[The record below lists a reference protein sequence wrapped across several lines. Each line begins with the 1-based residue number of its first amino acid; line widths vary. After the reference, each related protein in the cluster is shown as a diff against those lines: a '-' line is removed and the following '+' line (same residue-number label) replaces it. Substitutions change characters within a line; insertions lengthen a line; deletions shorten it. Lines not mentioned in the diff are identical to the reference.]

1 MTSRTSSTTARPLA
15 PLEKGATAQPSLVVA
30 PTFLTLPIPP
40 SVNDAY
46 ANRKG
51 KGRGRVLTGKAIDW
65 KLHAGHVLKA
75 QRPQHFTCPVLIIVN
90 VERRSAM
97 ADVDN
102 RMKLLFDLLVS
113 EDVIVDDRFITGFA
127 TAWSPNHSERLHL
140 AIMPVGPLAI
150 TFQPSQQNGAV
161 GGWIIQ
167 APEHEEKDAE

>member
-1 MTSRTSSTTARPLA
+1 MTARTSSTTARPLA
-15 PLEKGATAQPSLVVA
+15 ALEKGATAQPSLVVA

-51 KGRGRVLTGKAIDW
+51 KGRGRVLTAKATDW

-75 QRPQHFTCPVLIIVN
+75 QKPQRFTCPVLIVVN

-102 RMKLLFDLLVS
+102 RMKLLFDLLVK
-113 EDVIVDDRFITGFA
+113 EGVIVDDRFITGFA

-150 TFQPSQQNGAV
+150 TFQTAETNGAV
-161 GGWIIQ
+161 GGWVIK
-167 APEHEEKDAE
+167 APTPENEDYK